1 MTNDVKSHISTCDRC
16 QRSSSR
22 FQKAVQEMT
31 PVPVP
36 GEPWKQVGIDI
47 TSLTPTSD
55 GYKYIIV
62 MVDYFTKW
70 IEAKPL
76 LDKTAKSSVIFIYE
90 TICRHGVPRIQINDQ
105 GREFVNSLSR
115 ELHNLT
121 GIEQHITSA
130 YHPQANGLVERN
142 NRTIQASL
150 LKVLEGEHD
159 QWPHALPGVLFAF
172 NTSRQKSTG
181 YSAFF
186 LLYGRQAVLPVDRL
200 NTKSSGSQSPE
211 PCDDYDDISL
221 NERLDSMQQLQR
233 VVYPKVSQEIGLAQD
248 RQQSDY
254 RRRHSPKSPFQK
266 GDHVL
271 VWNAR
276 RADRKGGGGK

>member
-1 MTNDVKSHISTCDRC
+1 
-16 QRSSSR
+16 
-22 FQKAVQEMT
+22 MT
-31 PVPVP
+31 PVSVP

-76 LDKTAKSSVIFIYE
+76 LDKTAKSSAIFIYE
-90 TICRHGVPRIQINDQ
+90 TICRHCVPRIQINDQ

-186 LLYGRQAVLPVDRL
+186 LLYGRQAVLPVDRP

-254 RRRHSPKSPFQK
+254 RLRHSPKSPFQK

-276 RADRKGGGGK
+276 RADRKGGGEMKTRGKGLTSLTVV